1 MLITEKIQKIKK
13 NINDFFKGL
22 RQFFL
27 KFNYPQLASN
37 LQEING
43 LNKVLITE
51 KIEKIKKN
59 RVDFFQSLR
68 QFSVKFNDPE
78 AISKQLTV
86 LIKC

>member
-1 MLITEKIQKIKK
+1 M
-13 NINDFFKGL
+13 
-22 RQFFL
+22 
-27 KFNYPQLASN
+27 
-37 LQEING
+37 
-43 LNKVLITE
+43 LITE

-59 RVDFFQSLR
+59 CVDFFQSLRQFSVKFNDPEAISKHGLNKVLITEKIVKIKKNCVNFFQSLR

>member
-1 MLITEKIQKIKK
+1 MLITEKIEKIKK

-27 KFNYPQLASN
+27 KFNYPQAISKQLN
-37 LQEING
+37 

-51 KIEKIKKN
+51 KLEKIKKN
-59 RVDFFQSLR
+59 SVNFFKNLR
-68 QFSVKFNDPE
+68 QFFVKFNDPE